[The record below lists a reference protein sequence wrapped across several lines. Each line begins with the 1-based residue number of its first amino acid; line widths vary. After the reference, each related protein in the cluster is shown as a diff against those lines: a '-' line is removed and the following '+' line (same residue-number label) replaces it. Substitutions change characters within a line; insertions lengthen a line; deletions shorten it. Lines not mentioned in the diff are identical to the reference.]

1 MLDLEFSKISRAI
14 AGPDSVAMAQRQT
27 YTSLKLESALATLR
41 EMWLDTGTGT
51 PGSPLIL
58 DDYISLEK
66 LTPAIEQRKVKFAA
80 MRFLINTCLAAPKL
94 IEEKHLISMH
104 KLLDDPNAAIV
115 EDTVK
120 CLGILARPES
130 RPPLRALQTRIS
142 RASVRLFS
150 ENYTDWAVRR
160 IDEPNFNSDVLG
172 SEDPSTGSVI
182 EARQVGPDVVQLIE
196 NGSGKFNLRNFS
208 TGHQVAVSQREA
220 SAFLRTPS
228 HVFDLL
234 LDAEGGVDALAAT
247 DARLADVSLGLP
259 SALRAS
265 RGLNTLV
272 DTTTLRSSIFS
283 VGSPAVFPEFVFDLS
298 TLIYCCVMYDFVLVD
313 AYAKNEPVPEPLR
326 GVVIP
331 IRGLEGSTIDRRY
344 EIATLRAGELDRDK
358 TLRAELEEGWQRL
371 IGKNI
376 HLSFSSFDKITDSP
390 GIAPYVPGSPFG
402 FFDPF
407 YGGPGHVSEEVLSQ
421 NASVQTFRYF
431 INETIAGD
439 LGVSYNCTS
448 LRYSVEYSA
457 IKRRGEYRKAIDRF
471 FEKVEDPAV
480 CDTHAGRH
488 EESPYLPL
496 VRLPNPIRIV
506 LSRAES
512 RSQIWEEVVRLRG
525 EFEPIRE
532 FFAENP
538 DPRSL
543 DTRRLNKIF
552 LDAFSETDRGMYING
567 PLDAGASFAAATW
580 DAGAAP
586 LVLLTVGSLLK
597 PEKMIDKI
605 KNRLLRPELRF
616 VRRLADE
623 MSGILDSTDDI
634 LRLWGDLPDSGWI
647 EVARRLTAENPR
659 RGFGFMY

>member
-14 AGPDSVAMAQRQT
+14 VGPDSVARAQRQT
-27 YTSLKLESALATLR
+27 YTILKLESALSTLR
-41 EMWLDTGTGT
+41 ETWLDTGTGT
-51 PGSPLIL
+51 PGSPIIS
-58 DDYISLEK
+58 DDYTGLEK
-66 LTPAIEQRKVKFAA
+66 LKPAIEQRTIKFDA
-80 MRFLINTCLAAPKL
+80 MRYLINTCLAAPEL
-94 IEEKHLISMH
+94 IEEKHLIAMH
-104 KLLDDPNAAIV
+104 QLLDDPNAAIV

-120 CLGILARPES
+120 CLGILARRES
-130 RPPLRALQTRIS
+130 RPPLQALQTRIS

-196 NGSGKFNLRNFS
+196 NGPSKFSLRNFS

-228 HVFDLL
+228 HGFDLL
-234 LDAEGGVDALAAT
+234 LDAEGGIDALAAT

-283 VGSPAVFPEFVFDLS
+283 VEYPAILPEFVFDLS

-313 AYAKNEPVPEPLR
+313 AYAEKEAVPEPLR

-331 IRGLEGSTIDRRY
+331 IRGLEGSTVDRRY
-344 EIATLRAGELDRDK
+344 EIASLRAGELSRDE
-358 TLRAELEEGWQRL
+358 TLRAELEEGWERL
-371 IGKNI
+371 IGQKI
-376 HLSFSSFDKITDSP
+376 HLSFHSFDKITDSP

-407 YGGPGHVSEEVLSQ
+407 YGCPDHVSEEVISR

-431 INETIAGD
+431 INETLAGD

-471 FEKVEDPAV
+471 FEKVESPEGFGNNL
-480 CDTHAGRH
+480 GRH
-488 EESPYLPL
+488 QESPYLPL

-525 EFEPIRE
+525 EFEPIRA
-532 FFAENP
+532 FFAENS

-543 DTRRLNKIF
+543 DTKRLNKIF
-552 LDAFSETDRGMYING
+552 RDAFSGPEGGMFIDG
-567 PLDAGASFAAATW
+567 PLEAGASFAAATW
-580 DAGAAP
+580 DAGATP
-586 LVLLTVGSLLK
+586 LVLLRVGSLLK
-597 PEKMIDKI
+597 PGKMIDII
-605 KNRLLRPELRF
+605 KNHFLRPELRF
-616 VRRLADE
+616 VRRFADE
-623 MSGILDSTDDI
+623 TSGIMDSTDDI
-634 LRLWGDLPDSGWI
+634 RRLWGDPPDPEWI
-647 EVARRLTAENPR
+647 EVARRLTAENPG
-659 RGFGFMY
+659 RGFDFID